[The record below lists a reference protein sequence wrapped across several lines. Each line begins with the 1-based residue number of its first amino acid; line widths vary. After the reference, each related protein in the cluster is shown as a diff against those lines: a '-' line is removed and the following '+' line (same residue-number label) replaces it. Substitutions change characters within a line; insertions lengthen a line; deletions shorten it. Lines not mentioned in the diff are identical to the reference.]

1 MKELLMKGLRAF
13 SLLAIFLA
21 YFFWAPC
28 LRSQAEQTDIE
39 TLKKSAPKVYI
50 DCGSCD
56 IDYIR
61 TEITFVNYVRDRKEA
76 QVDVLI
82 TTQRTASGGM
92 EYTLAFIGQLEFQ
105 GIDDTQKYFSNK
117 TDSDDEIRKGLVKT
131 LKLGLMGYVAKT
143 PISSKI
149 SISYAEEAKPKSVI
163 DKWKNWVFS
172 LSGSGYFNG
181 EKSYSYESLSGSF
194 SASRVTPE
202 LKISMSLSG
211 YYYRNRYSYEDI
223 SAESTS
229 ESYDFSNLLVKSL
242 DDHWSVGGF
251 LEAYSSTYENIKF
264 ALSPAPAIEY
274 NLFPYSQS
282 TRRQLRF
289 LYKVGYNSVRYREET
304 IYFKTYENL
313 WNESLS
319 VTLLSKEKWGSIT
332 TTLQGSHYFHDFKKN
347 RLSLYT
353 TLSLQLYKGLN
364 FFIFGG
370 GSRIHD
376 QLYLAKTEAS
386 LEEVLL
392 RRRALATSY
401 SYYFAFGLSYT
412 FGSIFTNV
420 VNPRFGSTSSGGVS
434 ISIY

>member
-1 MKELLMKGLRAF
+1 MKGLKAF
-13 SLLAIFLA
+13 FLLIVFST

-28 LRSQAEQTDIE
+28 ARSQAEQTDIE
-39 TLKKSAPKVYI
+39 ALKKTAPKVYI

-76 QVDVLI
+76 QVHVLI

-92 EYTLAFIGQLEFQ
+92 EYTLAFIGQHEFQ

-117 TDSDDEIRKGLVKT
+117 TDTEDEVRQGMVKT
-131 LKLGLMGYVAKT
+131 LKMGLIGYVAKT
-143 PISSKI
+143 PISSRI
-149 SISYAEEAKPKSVI
+149 SISCAEEVKPKSVV

-172 LSGSGYFNG
+172 LSGRGYFNG
-181 EKSYSYESLSGSF
+181 EKSYSYQSISGSF

-211 YYYRNRYSYEDI
+211 YYYGNRYSYEGLT
-223 SAESTS
+223 AESTS
-229 ESYDFSNLLVKSL
+229 ESYDLSNLLVKSL
-242 DDHWSVGGF
+242 NDHWSVGGF
-251 LEAYSSTYENIKF
+251 LEAYSSTYQNIKF
-264 ALSPAPAIEY
+264 ALNPAPAIEY

-304 IYFKTYENL
+304 IYFKTYDNL

-319 VTLLSKEKWGSIT
+319 VTLQLKEKWGSIS

-347 RLSLYT
+347 RLSLYS

-376 QLYLAKTEAS
+376 QLFLAKTEAS
-386 LEEVLL
+386 LEEILL

-401 SYYFAFGLSYT
+401 SYYFSVGLSYT

-434 ISIY
+434 ISID

>member
-1 MKELLMKGLRAF
+1 
-13 SLLAIFLA
+13 
-21 YFFWAPC
+21 
-28 LRSQAEQTDIE
+28 
-39 TLKKSAPKVYI
+39 
-50 DCGSCD
+50 
-56 IDYIR
+56 
-61 TEITFVNYVRDRKEA
+61 
-76 QVDVLI
+76 
-82 TTQRTASGGM
+82 
-92 EYTLAFIGQLEFQ
+92 
-105 GIDDTQKYFSNK
+105 
-117 TDSDDEIRKGLVKT
+117 
-131 LKLGLMGYVAKT
+131 
-143 PISSKI
+143 
-149 SISYAEEAKPKSVI
+149 
-163 DKWKNWVFS
+163 
-172 LSGSGYFNG
+172 
-181 EKSYSYESLSGSF
+181 
-194 SASRVTPE
+194 
-202 LKISMSLSG
+202 MSLSG
-211 YYYRNRYSYEDI
+211 YYYRNRYSYEGLT
-223 SAESTS
+223 AESTS
-229 ESYDFSNLLVKSL
+229 ESYDLSNLLVKSL
-242 DDHWSVGGF
+242 NDHWSVGGF
-251 LEAYSSTYENIKF
+251 LEAYSSTYQNIKF

-319 VTLLSKEKWGSIT
+319 ATLQLKEKWGSIS

-347 RLSLYT
+347 RLSLYS

-386 LEEVLL
+386 LEEILL

-401 SYYFAFGLSYT
+401 SYYFSVGLSYT

-420 VNPRFGSTSSGGVS
+420 VNPRFGSTSSGGIS

>member
-1 MKELLMKGLRAF
+1 MK
-13 SLLAIFLA
+13 SLKAIFLLVV
-21 YFFWAPC
+21 FFPC
-28 LRSQAEQTDIE
+28 FLCVPYALSQAEQTDIDA
-39 TLKKSAPKVYI
+39 LKKSAPKVYI

-76 QVDVLI
+76 QIHVLI
-82 TTQRTASGGM
+82 TTQRTASGGI
-92 EYTLAFIGQLEFQ
+92 EYTLAFIGQHEFQ

-117 TDSDDEIRKGLVKT
+117 TDTDDEIRLGLVKA
-131 LKLGLMGYVAKT
+131 LKMGLMGYVAKT

-149 SISYAEEAKPKSVI
+149 SISYAEEVKPKPVV

-172 LSGSGYFNG
+172 LSGRGYFNG
-181 EKSYSYESLSGSF
+181 EKSYNYQSISGSF
-194 SASRVTPE
+194 TASRVTPE

-211 YYYRNRYSYEDI
+211 YYYRNQYPDEGLT
-223 SAESTS
+223 STS
-229 ESYDFSNLLVKSL
+229 ESYDLSNMLVKSL
-242 DDHWSVGGF
+242 NDHWSVGGF
-251 LEAYSSTYENIKF
+251 LEAYSSTYQNIKF
-264 ALSPAPAIEY
+264 ALSSAPAIEY
-274 NLFPYSQS
+274 NFFPYSQS

-289 LYKVGYNSVRYREET
+289 LYKIGFNSYRYREET
-304 IYFKTYENL
+304 IYLETHENR

-319 VTLLSKEKWGSIT
+319 ATLTLKEKWGSIS
-332 TTLQGSHYFHDFKKN
+332 TTLQGSHYFYDFKKN
-347 RLSLYT
+347 RLSLYS

-376 QLYLAKTEAS
+376 QLYLAMTGAS
-386 LEEVLL
+386 YEDILL

-401 SYYFAFGLSYT
+401 SYYLSVGLSYT

-420 VNPRFGSTSSGGVS
+420 VNPRFGSTSSGGIS
-434 ISIY
+434 ISMD

>member
-1 MKELLMKGLRAF
+1 MK
-13 SLLAIFLA
+13 SLKASFPLAVFLICFLWVP
-21 YFFWAPC
+21 YV
-28 LRSQAEQTDIE
+28 LSQAEETDIE
-39 TLKKSAPKVYI
+39 ALKKSAPKVYI

-76 QVDVLI
+76 QIHILI

-92 EYTLAFIGQLEFQ
+92 EYTLAFIGQHEFQ

-117 TDSDDEIRKGLVKT
+117 TDTDDEIRLGLVKT
-131 LKLGLMGYVAKT
+131 LKMGLMGYVAKT
-143 PISSKI
+143 PISSRI
-149 SISYAEEAKPKSVI
+149 SISYAEQAKPKAEV

-172 LSGSGYFNG
+172 LSGRGYFNG
-181 EKSYSYESLSGSF
+181 EKSYSYQSLSGSL

-202 LKISMSLSG
+202 LKISVSLSG
-211 YYYRNRYSYEDI
+211 HYYGNQYSYGGQT
-223 SAESTS
+223 AESTS
-229 ESYDFSNLLVKSL
+229 ESYYLSSMLVKSL
-242 DDHWSVGGF
+242 NDHWSVGGF
-251 LEAYSSTYENIKF
+251 LDASSSTYENMR
-264 ALSPAPAIEY
+264 LSLIPAPAIEY

-289 LYKVGYNSVRYREET
+289 LYKIGFNSFQYREET
-304 IYFKTYENL
+304 IYNKTRENL

-319 VTLLSKEKWGSIT
+319 TTLTLKEKWGSVS

-347 RLSLYT
+347 RLSLYS

-370 GSRIHD
+370 GARIHD
-376 QLYLAKTEAS
+376 QLFLSMRGAS
-386 LEEVLL
+386 LEEILL
-392 RRRALATSY
+392 RRRELETSY
-401 SYYFAFGLSYT
+401 SYYCSVGLSYT

-420 VNPRFGSTSSGGVS
+420 VNPRFGSTSSGGIS
-434 ISIY
+434 ISIN